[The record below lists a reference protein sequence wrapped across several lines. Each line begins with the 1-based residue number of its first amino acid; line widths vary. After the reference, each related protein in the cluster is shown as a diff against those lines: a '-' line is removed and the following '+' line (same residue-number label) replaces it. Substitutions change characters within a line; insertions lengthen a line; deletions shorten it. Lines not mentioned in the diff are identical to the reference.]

1 LIVSVLSVGTVIFA
15 RFVSSNF
22 SPSIEG
28 LVNVNKLLKTF
39 NLLRKSSLEVKEL
52 KEAKYVYY

>member
-1 LIVSVLSVGTVIFA
+1 VGTVIFA

-39 NLLRKSSLEVKEL
+39 NLLGILSLEAKEL
-52 KEAKYVYY
+52 RVAKYFYCSVTAD

>member
-1 LIVSVLSVGTVIFA
+1 VSVLSVGTVNDA
-15 RFVSSNF
+15 RFVSRVYNPF
-22 SPSIEG
+22 IEG

-52 KEAKYVYY
+52 KEAKYVYC